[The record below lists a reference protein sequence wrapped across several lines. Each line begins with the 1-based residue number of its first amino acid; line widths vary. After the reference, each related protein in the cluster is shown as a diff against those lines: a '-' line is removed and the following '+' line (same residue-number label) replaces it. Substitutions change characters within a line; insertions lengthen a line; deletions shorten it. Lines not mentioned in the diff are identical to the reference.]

1 MGICIHPCIIAE
13 ATVSITRAVVA
24 AAAEN
29 IVVIVVVVSP
39 LPHRPYLPK

>member
-13 ATVSITRAVVA
+13 ATVSIARAVVA
-24 AAAEN
+24 AADN

-39 LPHRPYLPK
+39 FPLLPYLPK